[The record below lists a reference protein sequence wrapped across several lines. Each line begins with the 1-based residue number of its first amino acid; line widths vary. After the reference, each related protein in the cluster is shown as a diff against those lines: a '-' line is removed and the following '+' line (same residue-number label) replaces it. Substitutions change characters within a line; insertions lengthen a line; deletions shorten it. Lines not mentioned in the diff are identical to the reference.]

1 MKNKLNYF
9 ILLLLTAFQLVGC
22 DNKKSSTPN
31 VIVIMTDDQGY
42 GDIAAHGNPY
52 IETPNMDKL
61 HDKSVRLENF
71 HVSPTCSPTRA
82 SLITGKYNHRVGV
95 WHTVIGRERIRSTEV
110 TMADVF
116 KENGYATGMFGKW
129 HLGDDYPFR
138 PSDRGFDQSVIHLA
152 GSVNQMVDYWD
163 NDRMNDTYFNNNQ
176 PEKYTGFSADV
187 FFEEATSFIKKNK
200 DKPFF
205 AYIPISAPHGPNNVL
220 QEWADK
226 YLKKG
231 LSEDVSNFYATIER
245 VDYNLGK
252 LVKFL
257 KESGLEQNTILVFLS
272 DNGTTMPN
280 DHNKAGMRGNK
291 GQVYE
296 GGHKVPCFIYWPEK
310 GLVGGMEYHELISVM
325 DLLPTFIDMCNLEV
339 SREIKFDG
347 QSLMPLLFGK
357 DQNLDDRYLL
367 VEQQRIPNPVKWKK
381 CVVINKK
388 WRLIN
393 GKELYNMES
402 DFGQREDVADQN
414 PEIVQQL
421 RGKYEE
427 IWDDISAKDDEYQR
441 LILGSDEDPEILL
454 TAQDWY
460 WQNNEDRQ
468 NLVVGQS
475 TVREG
480 KISNGIW
487 PVDIVEEGAYVFE
500 LRRWPKESGL
510 PLNGAADEII
520 SENNDIELKKW
531 GKKPP
536 GKIFN
541 ITKARI
547 MVNEINKEV
556 DVNPFDK
563 SANITLKLNKGPADI
578 QTWFYTPEGDTL
590 GAYYVNVK
598 PVKI

>member
-1 MKNKLNYF
+1 
-9 ILLLLTAFQLVGC
+9 
-22 DNKKSSTPN
+22 
-31 VIVIMTDDQGY
+31 
-42 GDIAAHGNPY
+42 
-52 IETPNMDKL
+52 
-61 HDKSVRLENF
+61 
-71 HVSPTCSPTRA
+71 
-82 SLITGKYNHRVGV
+82 
-95 WHTVIGRERIRSTEV
+95 
-110 TMADVF
+110 
-116 KENGYATGMFGKW
+116 
-129 HLGDDYPFR
+129 
-138 PSDRGFDQSVIHLA
+138 
-152 GSVNQMVDYWD
+152 
-163 NDRMNDTYFNNNQ
+163 
-176 PEKYTGFSADV
+176 
-187 FFEEATSFIKKNK
+187 
-200 DKPFF
+200 
-205 AYIPISAPHGPNNVL
+205 
-220 QEWADK
+220 
-226 YLKKG
+226 
-231 LSEDVSNFYATIER
+231 
-245 VDYNLGK
+245 
-252 LVKFL
+252 
-257 KESGLEQNTILVFLS
+257 
-272 DNGTTMPN
+272 
-280 DHNKAGMRGNK
+280 
-291 GQVYE
+291 
-296 GGHKVPCFIYWPEK
+296 
-310 GLVGGMEYHELISVM
+310 
-325 DLLPTFIDMCNLEV
+325 V

-475 TVREG
+475 IVREG